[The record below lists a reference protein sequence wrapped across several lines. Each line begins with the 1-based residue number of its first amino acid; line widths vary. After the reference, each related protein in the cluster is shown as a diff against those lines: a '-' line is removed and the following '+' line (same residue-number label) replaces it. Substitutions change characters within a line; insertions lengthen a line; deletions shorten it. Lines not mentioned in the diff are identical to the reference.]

1 MSEPRRIVLASGSPR
16 RRALLTAAGLEVE
29 VRPADVDESSRPG
42 EEPVGY
48 VRRLAVAKAEVV
60 AHALGDPE
68 AVVIAAD
75 TTVDRDG
82 CILAKPLDDDD
93 ARAML
98 RSLSGRRHLVHTG
111 VAVHHRGATQVG
123 VATTAVTFGPLSDE
137 VVDDYVR
144 SGEPR
149 DKAGAYAIQ
158 GGAAGFVR
166 RVDGSHSNVVGLPLE
181 LLGELLARVGV
192 RLPADR

>member
-16 RRALLTAAGLEVE
+16 RRELLAAAGLEVE
-29 VRPADVDESSRPG
+29 VRPADVDESARPG
-42 EEPVGY
+42 EDPVGY
-48 VRRLAVAKAEVV
+48 VRRLALAKAEVV
-60 AHALGDPE
+60 AGVLGEPD

-82 CILAKPLDDDD
+82 CILAKPVDDDD

-98 RSLSGRRHLVHTG
+98 RSLSGRCHLVHTG
-111 VAVHHRGATQVG
+111 VAVHHGDSTHVG
-123 VATTAVTFGPLSDE
+123 VATTHVTFGPLSDE
-137 VVDDYVR
+137 EVDRYVR

-166 RVDGSHSNVVGLPLE
+166 RVDGSHSNVVGLPME
-181 LLGELLARVGV
+181 LLGELLGRVGV
-192 RLPADR
+192 RLPAHR